1 MVPGETQAVFEME
14 SDFNILN
21 SNQNRRYKTK
31 RKQIQQHEAALIA
44 ASKRVVPVQV
54 LVRDDGSYCRMM
66 NPSGPTAGYSPNA
79 IDPALFNKL
88 NLTDI
93 YRQQVSSL
101 ISWRQS
107 LLIGSFDQFQMAY
120 GLHPQLYPYLYA
132 PKNPLTLSSAY
143 DHSEL
148 ALNSRHKSNKE
159 KDDDDKLNHDENSSG
174 KGDEDCAIDESEN
187 VEID

>member
-1 MVPGETQAVFEME
+1 
-14 SDFNILN
+14 
-21 SNQNRRYKTK
+21 
-31 RKQIQQHEAALIA
+31 
-44 ASKRVVPVQV
+44 
-54 LVRDDGSYCRMM
+54 MM
-66 NPSGPTAGYSPNA
+66 NPSGPSAGYSSNA

-93 YRQQVSSL
+93 YRQQVRSL
-101 ISWRQS
+101 ININQ
-107 LLIGSFDQFQMAY
+107 LLFLTILLKQFQMAY

-132 PKNPLTLSSAY
+132 PKNPLTLPSAY

-148 ALNSRHKSNKE
+148 SINSRHKTNKE
-159 KDDDDKLNHDENSSG
+159 KDEDDKLTHDESSSG

>member
-1 MVPGETQAVFEME
+1 M
-14 SDFNILN
+14 
-21 SNQNRRYKTK
+21 
-31 RKQIQQHEAALIA
+31 
-44 ASKRVVPVQV
+44 QV

-66 NPSGPTAGYSPNA
+66 NPSGPSAGYSPNA

-93 YRQQVSSL
+93 YRQQVNL
-101 ISWRQS
+101 
-107 LLIGSFDQFQMAY
+107 LLINRELSCNSFFRQFQMAY

-132 PKNPLTLSSAY
+132 PKNPLTIPSTY
-143 DHSEL
+143 ENSEV
-148 ALNSRHKSNKE
+148 AINSRHKFNRE
-159 KDDDDKLNHDENSSG
+159 RDEDDKLNHDESSSG